1 MRDIIGHTKAPLR
14 GHLTRPTHTRLGSA
28 VMTAIASASSR
39 RRVHYRFDGD
49 DWYVA
54 SQGNYQVLPTV
65 QRRYRPS
72 STDHIDLFTFH
83 YTPRKGDVVIDI
95 GAGIGTELAQWL
107 ELVGPTGRV
116 LMIEADP
123 VAARCLR
130 KLVAWR
136 GHTNVE
142 VIEAA
147 VGATEGVASLE
158 VFAPA
163 GVSNRLTSSATSD
176 ADLVEVPL
184 TTLDAILRTAGNPHV
199 ALLKMNIEGAE
210 TDALAALSPDATI
223 DNYCI
228 SCHDFKG
235 PSTAT
240 LDHVREWLATNVG
253 EPTRHP
259 STPEAPWVGF
269 YLYATNRSVAGD
281 STHGTA

>member
-1 MRDIIGHTKAPLR
+1 MREVIGRANASLL
-14 GHLTRPTHTRLGSA
+14 GHLTRPTHQRLGSA
-28 VMTAIASASSR
+28 LMTAVATISSR
-39 RRVHYRFDGD
+39 RLVLFRYDGE
-49 DWYVA
+49 DWYM
-54 SQGNYQVLPTV
+54 STQDNCEVLPTP
-65 QRRYRPS
+65 RRHCAS
-72 STDHIDLFTFH
+72 VTSDHIDLFTYH
-83 YTPRKGDVVIDI
+83 YTPRDGDVVIDI

-147 VGATEGVASLE
+147 VGATEGIASLE

-163 GVSNRLTSSATSD
+163 GVSNRLTNSATSD
-176 ADLVEVPL
+176 GDFVEVPL

-228 SCHDFKG
+228 SCHDFVG

-240 LDHVREWLATNVG
+240 FDHVREWLATNVG

-259 STPEAPWVGF
+259 SKPEAPWVGF

-281 STHGTA
+281 STHRTA